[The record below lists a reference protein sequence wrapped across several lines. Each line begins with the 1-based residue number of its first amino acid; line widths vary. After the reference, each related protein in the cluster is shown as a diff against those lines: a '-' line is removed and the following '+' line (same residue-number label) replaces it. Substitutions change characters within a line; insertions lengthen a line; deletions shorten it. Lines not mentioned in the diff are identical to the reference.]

1 MLPVI
6 KPLNLEQEGAF
17 RLPNTVVFR
26 LCPGNLVG
34 GGESQAGGGIVM
46 QLSFY

>member
-1 MLPVI
+1 MI
-6 KPLNLEQEGAF
+6 KPLNLEQEGTF

-34 GGESQAGGGIVM
+34 GGEREMGGREREMEGRER
-46 QLSFY
+46 